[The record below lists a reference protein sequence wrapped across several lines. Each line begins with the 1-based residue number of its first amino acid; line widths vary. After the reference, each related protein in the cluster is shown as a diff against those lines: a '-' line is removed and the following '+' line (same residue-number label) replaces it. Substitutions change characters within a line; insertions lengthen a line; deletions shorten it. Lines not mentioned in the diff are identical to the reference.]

1 MKVKKVKKDVS
12 KSRNPK
18 LYCEKCGFKIRGK
31 NHEEGEQH
39 KRGKNGKI
47 VTSMGF

>member
-1 MKVKKVKKDVS
+1 MKKTKIKKDVS

-31 NHEEGEQH
+31 NHEEGDH
-39 KRGKNGKI
+39 HRIGKEGKAN
-47 VTSMGF
+47 TSKH